1 MEFFVFS
8 PPFKR
13 YGPRNPIC
21 IEKFLTWNF
30 VIKNFFLLITMEIF
44 FFLKG
49 AGKRDSDLWNRNQR
63 ESVENRLGKYSNIQ
77 LT

>member
-21 IEKFLTWNF
+21 IERKFLTWNF
-30 VIKNFFLLITMEIF
+30 VIKNFFLLITMKLF
-44 FFLKG
+44 FFKG
-49 AGKRDSDLWNRNQR
+49 AEKKDNDLWNRNKG
-63 ESVENRLGKYSNIQ
+63 ESVENRLGK
-77 LT
+77 